1 MIATQYPRTNN
12 LVKKKISSKSNDK
25 FVETHHFVFNSFKL
39 RNETLHKARNE
50 LRTAIRELE

>member
-1 MIATQYPRTNN
+1 MIATQYPRTISSKKN
-12 LVKKKISSKSNDK
+12 LVKNDK